1 MDIKRILHRQSHTFT
16 LSETE
21 LEQAYRI
28 MEKRYL
34 EEDFVNTMADTIHE
48 PESRFHCEHLN
59 EFPELLNWLCTCFDH
74 FFDAN
79 MSHNDILR
87 LTLNH
92 LNHVSLEPQFF
103 LDLSRAVPVD
113 CMGVEKELSDC
124 EQNCSVYHYCNHS
137 AEARDRSARWEILAS
152 LISMHRNKNCICSK
166 GNGSRECPAAKYLKG
181 TWDINE
187 FFHVEDWEAVV

>member
-16 LSETE
+16 LTETE

-34 EEDFVNTMADTIHE
+34 EEDFVNTMSNSLHE
-48 PESRFHCEHLN
+48 PDSRFHSGHLD
-59 EFPELLNWLCTCFDH
+59 EFPELLNWLCSCFHH

-79 MSHNDILR
+79 MSHNDILQ

-92 LNHVSLEPQFF
+92 LNHSSLEPQFF
-103 LDLSRAVPVD
+103 LDLSRAVPAD
-113 CMGVEKELSDC
+113 CAGAEKELSDC

-137 AEARDRSARWEILAS
+137 AEARDRSARWEMLAS
-152 LISMHRNKNCICSK
+152 LISMHKNGSCICGK
-166 GNGSRECPAAKYLKG
+166 KIGAGECPASKYLKG
-181 TWDINE
+181 AWDISE
-187 FFHVEDWEAVV
+187 FFHLKKRKEVV

>member
-16 LSETE
+16 LTETE

-34 EEDFVNTMADTIHE
+34 EEDFVNTMSNSLHE
-48 PESRFHCEHLN
+48 PDSRFHSGHLD
-59 EFPELLNWLCTCFDH
+59 EFPELLNWLCSCFHH

-79 MSHNDILR
+79 MSHNDILQ

-92 LNHVSLEPQFF
+92 LNHSSLEPQFF
-103 LDLSRAVPVD
+103 LDLSRAVPAD
-113 CMGVEKELSDC
+113 CAGAEKELSDC

-137 AEARDRSARWEILAS
+137 AEARDKRPMGNAGLPHLHAQKRQLH
-152 LISMHRNKNCICSK
+152 LRQKNRRRRMPCVKI
-166 GNGSRECPAAKYLKG
+166 LKG
-181 TWDINE
+181 CMG
-187 FFHVEDWEAVV
+187 HQ